1 MTDISTRTNET
12 ISERKPVEYIDMT
25 PKWAGIMP
33 ILIMSVEEHTTGY
46 SDAVSELNRLARI
59 ADQYN
64 EVVKKLDVN
73 VLSNI
78 IREVDGNHNL
88 GAGELAEKIL
98 EKIWAK
104 T

>member
-1 MTDISTRTNET
+1 MTVVDT
-12 ISERKPVEYIDMT
+12 RKPVEYIDMT
-25 PKWAGIMP
+25 PKWAAIMP
-33 ILIMSVEEHTTGY
+33 ILIMAIEEHTTGY
-46 SDAVSELNRLARI
+46 SDAVGELKRLARI

-64 EVVKKLDVN
+64 EVSKKLEVDA
-73 VLSNI
+73 LSNI

-104 T
+104 S